1 MRTKREKISIIVL
14 VFIIIFAALLTAFF
28 VLNGPESCSIVLD
41 DYFRERRAKDFYG
54 SQGQKYYNYMP
65 KDIMEKHRNTIKAVD
80 EIMKKGNM
88 NGYTSDND
96 HFDLNTY
103 VHLIQV
109 GVVPYISK
117 EDPLLKKVNELIGDI
132 LDRITIKNKI

>member
-1 MRTKREKISIIVL
+1 
-14 VFIIIFAALLTAFF
+14 
-28 VLNGPESCSIVLD
+28 
-41 DYFRERRAKDFYG
+41 
-54 SQGQKYYNYMP
+54 MP